1 MTLRERLSSAT
12 QAMVDYVTGKT
23 RRATTDRPAAP
34 AFGAMPPGEV
44 ASAPEYQAVDALRQL
59 VAWQMYDK
67 GMPLDHVKAAD
78 PTGRVAAA
86 IEALAADMLAE
97 QTAADQAAKEATF
110 APKGP
115 SWPADALWYDQVR
128 RLAEIRHIPVNDLD
142 DLDAVAETY
151 GWTRDSIA
159 AELAAHDVID

>member
-1 MTLRERLSSAT
+1 MTLRERLTSAT
-12 QAMVDYVTGKT
+12 QAVFDYVTGKT
-23 RRATTDRPAAP
+23 RRATADRPA
-34 AFGAMPPGEV
+34 PPPHKEDLF
-44 ASAPEYQAVDALRQL
+44 AVHEATSEITAELRQL
-59 VAWQMYDK
+59 VAWTMYDK

-97 QTAADQAAKEATF
+97 QAAAEQAAKEQSF
-110 APKGP
+110 APRGP
-115 SWPADALWYDQVR
+115 SWSADALWYDQVR

-142 DLDAVAETY
+142 DLDEVAATY